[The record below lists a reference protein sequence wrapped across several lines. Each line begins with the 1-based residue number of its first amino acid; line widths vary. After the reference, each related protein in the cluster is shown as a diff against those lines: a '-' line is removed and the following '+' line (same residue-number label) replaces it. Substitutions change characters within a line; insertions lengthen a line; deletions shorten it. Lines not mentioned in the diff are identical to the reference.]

1 MNEKP
6 VLMTIERPQ
15 AEHEFLRFQ
24 VGTWEE
30 RPVTEPIYRG
40 KVVVGHR
47 VNRKETVPIFHL
59 LGFGHSAAK
68 AKAMAAEAVRKWKN

>member
-15 AEHEFLRFQ
+15 AENEFLRFQ

-30 RPVTEPIYRG
+30 RPVTEPIYRCN
-40 KVVVGHR
+40 VVSGHR

-59 LGFGHSAAK
+59 LGFGNTSAK
-68 AKAMAAEAVRKWKN
+68 AKAMAAEALRTWKN